1 MQLSIQIILYFF
13 SDFNQEQLMICEL
26 QSKYTGMTLLCLISQ
41 MTRQNVMSPVES
53 KEKRCWTLLLT
64 IN

>member
-26 QSKYTGMTLLCLISQ
+26 QSKYTGMTLLCLFSQ